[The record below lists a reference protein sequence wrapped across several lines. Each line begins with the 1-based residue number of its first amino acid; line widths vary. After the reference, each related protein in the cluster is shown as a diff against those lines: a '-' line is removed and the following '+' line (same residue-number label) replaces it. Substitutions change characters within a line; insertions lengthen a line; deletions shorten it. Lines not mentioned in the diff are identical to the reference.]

1 MQKEMTAIEKV
12 QNARPLNDPNRL
24 ELPVLVLGEI
34 HALKMANRILGDKLY
49 NKLTRVYMAKD
60 FGLKISY
67 DSGLLTQDEEELIV
81 EFKEEIERIEKERI
95 EKDELNHMMRIYIE
109 TKDIRKKAKALY
121 IDNEKEQEK
130 ERKMK
135 AAVRAGSDIEAIM
148 DTMSD
153 WDNARLATIKK
164 RHALWNLQREI
175 LNKVILQV
183 EGGDVFV
190 TRKKGY
196 VLTEEENAIV
206 ENFNEEIN
214 SRLKKSEALEEFL
227 RRMTFEDEYD
237 AKFGEEAKD
246 ARIMHE
252 NMQENS
258 EEWLV
263 KLSKNMA
270 VRNHELLK

>member
-67 DSGLLTQDEEELIV
+67 DSGLLTQYEEELIV